1 MTVKIL
7 GLCSSPI
14 KKGNTETL
22 LDIVLESARETG
34 GVETELVTMA
44 DWKNFKGGCIHCNF
58 CAYKQTEGNFCAIK
72 DDMTPMYPKL
82 LETDGLILAS
92 PVYISKPSWL
102 MTAFIDRL
110 RAIAHGKRYTNTL
123 VHKVGAAAA
132 VLWHRNSGA
141 ETTLLSMVQSMMH
154 LGMLPV
160 TVALYGTYGVTG
172 VSSDYGTGAFD
183 PNDKLGV
190 LKDEFGLRTARA
202 LGKNVAQVCKMV
214 KLGKEALK
222 SQQP

>member
-1 MTVKIL
+1 MSVKIL
-7 GLCSSPI
+7 GVCGSPI

-22 LDIVLESARETG
+22 LDIVLESARATG
-34 GVETELVTMA
+34 DVEIELVTMA
-44 DWKNFKGGCIHCNF
+44 DWKNFKGGCVHCNF
-58 CAYKQTEGNFCAIK
+58 CAYKQKEGDFCAIK

-82 LETDGLILAS
+82 LEADGLILAS
-92 PVYISKPSWL
+92 PVYISKLSWF

-110 RAIAHGKRYTNTL
+110 RPIVHGKIYTNKL

-141 ETTLLSMVQSMMH
+141 ETTLLSMVHAMMH
-154 LGMLPV
+154 CGMLPV
-160 TVALYGTYGVTG
+160 TVALYGTYGVTA
-172 VSSDYGTGAFD
+172 VSSIHGTGAFD
-183 PNDKLGV
+183 LDDKLGV

-202 LGKNVAQVCKMV
+202 LGKNVAQVCKTM

-222 SQQP
+222 AQE

>member
-1 MTVKIL
+1 MPVKII
-7 GLCSSPI
+7 GLCGSPI
-14 KKGNTETL
+14 KRGNTETL

-34 GVETELVTMA
+34 DVETELVTMA

-92 PVYISKPSWL
+92 PVYISKLSWL
-102 MTAFIDRL
+102 MAAFIDRL
-110 RAIAHGKRYTNTL
+110 RAIAHGKHYTNTL
-123 VHKVGAAAA
+123 VHKVGASVS

-141 ETTLLSMVQSMMH
+141 ETTLLSMDHSMMH

-160 TVALYGTYGVTG
+160 TVALYGTYGATG
-172 VSSDYGTGAFD
+172 VSSDYGIGAFD

-190 LKDEFGLRTARA
+190 LKDKFGLRTARA
-202 LGKNVAQVCKMV
+202 LGKNVAQVCKIV
-214 KLGKEALK
+214 RLGKEALK
-222 SQQP
+222 TQHP

>member
-1 MTVKIL
+1 VTVKIL
-7 GLCSSPI
+7 GLCASPI

-22 LDIVLESARETG
+22 LDIVLESARATG

-44 DWKNFKGGCIHCNF
+44 DWKNFKGGCTHCNF
-58 CAYKQTEGNFCAIK
+58 CAYKQTESNFCAIK

-110 RAIAHGKRYTNTL
+110 RAIAHGKLYTNTL

-172 VSSDYGTGAFD
+172 VSSDYGIGTFD

-222 SQQP
+222 TQQP